1 LVNALKRGPTSEP
14 IHLAEDDSTLTVAQ
28 AQKKARYLEMAEEDA
43 RETANEMVLN
53 IEEMSKNDHMSDD
66 AKASLEHAKEEAFL
80 VLQKAQEAT
89 KQAKAVA
96 QALAETENEK
106 HSTEITDQPDGSAF
120 ERKTT
125 EQTNVAARTGTAD
138 SSEANSAKAEAA
150 SSAKDTVAAAAKIT
164 DQPDGS
170 ASEQTAE
177 TAQTSHAEND
187 VAAADEK
194 TKQPDVA
201 EQHEGHTNEGQIENK
216 LQEGASEKTL
226 QETQDQPHESSLPS
240 VAPATPTS
248 QETGALALKTQRA
261 LAKAEKASAKSQQSS
276 KAAASKK
283 RKNTT

>member
-1 LVNALKRGPTSEP
+1 LNKDVSIMTLLCDHQKAVTDHGNCWDNWL
-14 IHLAEDDSTLTVAQ
+14 ED
-28 AQKKARYLEMAEEDA
+28 AQKQREKEKCINQASNGDNSSSVAANAES
-43 RETANEMVLN
+43 
-53 IEEMSKNDHMSDD
+53 SK
-66 AKASLEHAKEEAFL
+66 
-80 VLQKAQEAT
+80 
-89 KQAKAVA
+89 
-96 QALAETENEK
+96 
-106 HSTEITDQPDGSAF
+106 IRDQPDGSAS
-120 ERKTT
+120 ERTTT

-138 SSEANSAKAEAA
+138 SSEANPAKAEAA

-226 QETQDQPHESSLPS
+226 EETQDQPHESSLPS

-248 QETGALALKTQRA
+248 KEAAALALKH
-261 LAKAEKASAKSQQSS
+261 
-276 KAAASKK
+276 
-283 RKNTT
+283 RKH